1 MELTL
6 SPTDKITPSFAQATS
21 RIRHAFAGMTQ
32 ETEPMQHILRDK
44 VLLHNHWKVERAD
57 DNGKGK
63 WLSFHHYTAFAKGL
77 VIDYSDS
84 DRYRSLI
91 SEKFLCDLAYD
102 LGLPHACC
110 AFQRV
115 SGKKGDYPSLISLVP
130 FQGAASLDR
139 IMDLPTNE
147 ALNAILKDRPA
158 LIDAFLALSLF
169 DAWCGNTDRFK
180 GNLLSDATAINL
192 NQGKHQNDI
201 TWINPPTVLVG
212 IDLEINMIVLKMNP
226 DISHLRQADAFCT
239 YATPEHKD
247 IISATVNA
255 IEQFPEERIAVT
267 ANRLKCL
274 APKLWNAQRAI
285 RIMTSRQFTLRPML
299 DAALG
304 TARRFELGL

>member
-6 SPTDKITPSFAQATS
+6 SPTDTITPSFAQATS

-32 ETEPMQHILRDK
+32 ETEPMQHILRNK

-57 DNGKGK
+57 NTGKGK

-77 VIDYSDS
+77 VIDCSDS
-84 DRYRSLI
+84 NRYRSLI

-139 IMDLPTNE
+139 IIDLPTNQ
-147 ALNAILKDRPA
+147 AFDAVLKDRPA
-158 LIDAFLALSLF
+158 LVDAFLALSLF
-169 DAWCGNTDRFK
+169 DAWCGNTDRFN

-192 NQGKHQNDI
+192 NQGKHQDDI
-201 TWINPPTVLVG
+201 IWINPPTVLVG
-212 IDLEINMIVLKMNP
+212 IDLEKNMILFNMNP
-226 DISHLRQADAFCT
+226 DISHLRQADAFCA

-247 IISATVNA
+247 IISVTVKA
-255 IEQFPEERIAVT
+255 IEQFPAERIAAT
-267 ANRLKCL
+267 AKRLECL
-274 APKLWNAQRAI
+274 APKLWNAQRAV
-285 RIMTSRQFTLRPML
+285 RIMTERQHMLRPML

-304 TARRFELGL
+304 TAHRLELDL